1 METTLQLS
9 HSGHSRLLMNPTGLI
24 KRGLK
29 WLMTAKLGLQPLKF
43 RMLGIE
49 INNLTMSQ
57 ALEKI
62 ITTAQGSEKR
72 SFAFVNADCLNRAMN
87 NSAYGRVLS
96 RQSMVFA
103 DGSGIRMAGLMR
115 GINVVGNVNGTDMF
129 PLLCKEAS
137 EQGLSIFL
145 LGSAPGVADAVAHNM
160 TQQYPSLKIAGTQDG
175 YFSAGET
182 ERVITKINA
191 SSADI
196 LLVAMGAPRQEM
208 WIETNHARLFPS
220 VAIGVGGLFDFYS
233 GRISRAPLWLRET
246 GFEWIWRFL
255 QEPSRM
261 WRRYFVGNPVF
272 LYRCWRE
279 QRNMKRRPKF
289 EWNTAAAGL
298 NARSLPVKWKMRQN
312 LFSKTKRMLD
322 VCLACAGLLAL
333 TPFFLLIAAAIKLE
347 SPGPVFF
354 SQKRVGQGGSRFR
367 MWKFRSMFIDA
378 EARRTALLAQSD
390 RDGSHFKMKRDP
402 RVTRVGRIIRRA
414 SIDELPQLLN
424 VLMGSMSIVGPRPNL
439 ENEVAKYKLH
449 EFGRL
454 DAKPGITCIWQV
466 SGRAEVPWEKQVEMD
481 LDYVFYPSIS
491 SDINLILRTLPAILS
506 GNGAY

>member
-1 METTLQLS
+1 METTVEPRK
-9 HSGHSRLLMNPTGLI
+9 SGHPRISMKPTQLI

-29 WLMTAKLGLQPLKF
+29 WLMTAKLGLEPLSF
-43 RMLGIE
+43 RIFGIE

-62 ITTAQGSEKR
+62 ISSAQGSEKQ
-72 SFAFVNADCLNRAMN
+72 SFAFVNADCLNRAMRDA
-87 NSAYGRVLS
+87 SYGRVLS

-137 EQGLSIFL
+137 DKGLSIFL
-145 LGSAPGVADAVAHNM
+145 LGAAPGVAAAVAQNM
-160 TQQYPSLKIAGTQDG
+160 TQQYPALKIAGTQDG
-175 YFSAGET
+175 YYSEVET
-182 ERVITKINA
+182 ERVIATINA
-191 SSADI
+191 SSADV
-196 LLVAMGAPRQEM
+196 LLVALGAPRQEM
-208 WIETNHARLFPS
+208 WIETNHARLSPS

-261 WRRYFVGNPVF
+261 WRRYFVGNPLF

-279 QRNMKRRPKF
+279 QRAMKSRPKF
-289 EWNTAAAGL
+289 EWNTTSSGL
-298 NARSLPVKWKMRQN
+298 NARSLPVTWKMRQK
-312 LFSKTKRMLD
+312 LFSQTKRLLD
-322 VCLACAGLLAL
+322 ICLAGIGLVAL
-333 TPFFLLIAAAIKLE
+333 TPFFLLIGAAIKLE

-354 SQKRVGQGGSRFR
+354 SQKRVGQGGNRFR

-378 EARRTALLAQSD
+378 EARRAALLAQSD

-424 VLMGSMSIVGPRPNL
+424 VLTGAMSIVGPRPNL
-439 ENEVAKYKLH
+439 ENEVAKYKIH

-454 DAKPGITCIWQV
+454 DTKPGITCIWQV

-506 GNGAY
+506 GKGAY

>member
-1 METTLQLS
+1 METTLQLGKS
-9 HSGHSRLLMNPTGLI
+9 EHSRQSLNPTQL
-24 KRGLK
+24 LK
-29 WLMTAKLGLQPLKF
+29 QGFRWLMTAKLGIQPSKYRIF
-43 RMLGIE
+43 GIE

-57 ALEKI
+57 ALEKVI
-62 ITTAQGSEKR
+62 ATAQGQEKR
-72 SFAFVNADCLNRAMN
+72 SFAFVNADCLNRATRN
-87 NSAYGRVLS
+87 AAYGRVLS

-137 EQGLSIFL
+137 EKGLSIFL
-145 LGSAPGVADAVAHNM
+145 LGSAPGVADAVAQNM
-160 TQQYPSLKIAGTQDG
+160 TQQYPALKIAGTQDG
-175 YFSAGET
+175 YFGATET
-182 ERVITKINA
+182 EQVITKINI
-191 SSADI
+191 SCADI
-196 LLVAMGAPRQEM
+196 LLVALGAPRQEM

-233 GRISRAPLWLRET
+233 GRISRAPLWLREA
-246 GFEWIWRFL
+246 GFEWTWRFL

-261 WRRYFVGNPVF
+261 WRRYFIGNPLF
-272 LYRCWRE
+272 LFRCWRD
-279 QRNMKRRPKF
+279 QRDMKRKPKF
-289 EWNTAAAGL
+289 GWSASTSSL
-298 NARSLPVKWKMRQN
+298 KARSLPLSWKIRKS
-312 LFSKTKRMLD
+312 LFSHTKRWLD
-322 VCLACAGLLAL
+322 ICLATVGLFTLM
-333 TPFFLLIAAAIKLE
+333 PFFLLIAIAIKLE

-354 SQKRVGQGGSRFR
+354 SQKRVGQGGNRFR

-378 EARRTALLAQSD
+378 EARRAALLAQSD
-390 RDGSHFKMKRDP
+390 RNGSHFKMKHDP

-424 VLMGSMSIVGPRPNL
+424 VLTGAMSIVGPRPNL
-439 ENEVAKYKLH
+439 ENEVAKYKIH

-454 DAKPGITCIWQV
+454 DTKPGITCIWQV

-506 GNGAY
+506 GKGAY

>member
-1 METTLQLS
+1 METTLQLIQPELTNLS
-9 HSGHSRLLMNPTGLI
+9 MKPTQLI

-29 WLMTAKLGLQPLKF
+29 WLMTAKLGLQPLKYRIF
-43 RMLGIE
+43 GIE
-49 INNLTMSQ
+49 INNLTMTQ
-57 ALEKI
+57 AVEKI
-62 ITTAQGSEKR
+62 ISSAQGSEKQ
-72 SFAFVNADCLNRAMN
+72 SFAFVNADCLNRATHN
-87 NSAYGRVLS
+87 AAYGRVLS

-115 GINVVGNVNGTDMF
+115 GINIVGNVNGTDMF

-137 EQGLSIFL
+137 EKGLSIFL
-145 LGSAPGVADAVAHNM
+145 LGSAPGVADTVAKNM
-160 TQQYPSLKIAGTQDG
+160 MQQFPALKIAGTQDG
-175 YFSAGET
+175 YFKAEET
-182 ERVITKINA
+182 EQVINAINA

-196 LLVAMGAPRQEM
+196 LFVAMGAPRQEM
-208 WIETNHARLFPS
+208 WIETNHARLSSS

-233 GRISRAPLWLRET
+233 DRISRAPLWLRET

-261 WRRYFVGNPVF
+261 WRRYFIGNPLF
-272 LYRCWRE
+272 LFRCWRE
-279 QRNMKRRPKF
+279 QVQIKSTPKF
-289 EWNTAAAGL
+289 GWSNVSASV
-298 NARSLPVKWKMRQN
+298 NARSLPVMWKTRQR
-312 LFSKTKRMLD
+312 LFAKTKRLLD
-322 VCLACAGLLAL
+322 ICMASCGLLVLA
-333 TPFFLLIAAAIKLE
+333 PFFLLIAAAIKLE

-354 SQKRVGQGGSRFR
+354 SQKRVGEGGSRFR

-378 EARRTALLAQSD
+378 EARRAALLAQSD
-390 RDGSHFKMKRDP
+390 RNGSHFKMKLDP

-424 VLMGSMSIVGPRPNL
+424 VLMGAMSIVGPRPNL
-439 ENEVAKYKLH
+439 ENEVAKYKIH

-454 DAKPGITCIWQV
+454 DTKPGITCIWQV

-481 LDYVFYPSIS
+481 LDYVFSPSIS

-506 GNGAY
+506 GKGAY

>member
-9 HSGHSRLLMNPTGLI
+9 KTELTTRSMKPTQLI

-29 WLMTAKLGLQPLKF
+29 WLMTAKLGAQPLNYRIF
-43 RMLGIE
+43 GIE
-49 INNLTMSQ
+49 INNLSMAQ

-62 ITTAQGSEKR
+62 VASAQGSEKQ
-72 SFAFVNADCLNRAMN
+72 SFAFVNADCLNRATRN
-87 NSAYGRVLS
+87 AAYGRVLS

-137 EQGLSIFL
+137 EKGLSIFL
-145 LGSAPGVADAVAHNM
+145 LGSAPGVADTVAKNM
-160 TQQYPSLKIAGTQDG
+160 MQQFPALKIAGTQDG
-175 YFSAGET
+175 YFKAEET
-182 ERVITKINA
+182 EQVINAINA

-196 LLVAMGAPRQEM
+196 LFVAMGAPRQEM
-208 WIETNHARLFPS
+208 WIETHHARLLPS

-233 GRISRAPLWLRET
+233 GRISRAPVWLREA

-255 QEPSRM
+255 QEPLRM
-261 WRRYFVGNPVF
+261 WRRYFIWNPLF
-272 LYRCWRE
+272 LFRCWRE
-279 QRNMKRRPKF
+279 QRQMKSRPKF
-289 EWNTAAAGL
+289 GWSNSSASF
-298 NARSLPVKWKMRQN
+298 NARSLPLLWKTRQRV
-312 LFSKTKRMLD
+312 FAKTKRLLD
-322 VCLACAGLLAL
+322 ISMASFGLLAL
-333 TPFFLLIAAAIKLE
+333 TPFFLLIAIAIKLE
-347 SPGPVFF
+347 SPGPVLF
-354 SQKRVGQGGSRFR
+354 SQKRVGEGGSRFR

-390 RDGSHFKMKRDP
+390 RNGSHFKMKRDP

-424 VLMGSMSIVGPRPNL
+424 VLMGTMSIVGPRPNL
-439 ENEVAKYKLH
+439 ENEVAKYKIH

-454 DAKPGITCIWQV
+454 DTKPGITCIWQV

-481 LDYVFYPSIS
+481 LDYVFSPSIS

-506 GNGAY
+506 GKGAY